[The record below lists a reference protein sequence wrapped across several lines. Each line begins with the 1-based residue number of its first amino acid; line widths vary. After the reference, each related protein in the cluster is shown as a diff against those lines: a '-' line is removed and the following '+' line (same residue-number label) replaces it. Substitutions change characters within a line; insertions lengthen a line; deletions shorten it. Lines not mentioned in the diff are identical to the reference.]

1 MAQYINK
8 DVLLAEIE
16 KRKQELHPTDTHKMQ
31 AGEKID
37 RDVLMWLNALTW
49 VKKVIDTLEVKE
61 VDLEQEIQQHI
72 NDCLDIK
79 FPTTDI
85 KMIAKDVE
93 YTARKFFELGL
104 KAQKGEQNMKTGIEL
119 IADERKRQ
127 IKVEGWS
134 AEHDSEHKKDELAM
148 AAVSYA
154 MPKDVREAMIMVFT
168 SPIADA
174 PPTWPWNVEW
184 WKPTPDNRIKELVK
198 AGALIAAEI
207 DRLQRKSNI

>member
-1 MAQYINK
+1 
-8 DVLLAEIE
+8 
-16 KRKQELHPTDTHKMQ
+16 
-31 AGEKID
+31 
-37 RDVLMWLNALTW
+37 
-49 VKKVIDTLEVKE
+49 
-61 VDLEQEIQQHI
+61 
-72 NDCLDIK
+72 
-79 FPTTDI
+79 
-85 KMIAKDVE
+85 
-93 YTARKFFELGL
+93 
-104 KAQKGEQNMKTGIEL
+104 MKTGIEL

-154 MPKDVREAMIMVFT
+154 MPKDVREAMIRVFT
-168 SPIADA
+168 SPIVDA